1 MAPLR
6 MRGAPPFLPIAIVA
20 QGNTARSMKSLFA
33 VCNLEKIAEI
43 EFFEDAANGCA
54 FLRGVLD
61 ARKRL
66 PRLG

>member
-1 MAPLR
+1 
-6 MRGAPPFLPIAIVA
+6 
-20 QGNTARSMKSLFA
+20 MKSLFA

-43 EFFEDAANGCA
+43 EFFEDAASGCA

-66 PRLG
+66 PASEG